1 MPYFSFKQA
10 IYCIFSTILFLI
22 ACQPSPPSP
31 AEAPA
36 QTFTEGLNIHLNSI
50 VSKNISKFESTLSRE
65 LPINMIFPDGEM
77 VEHIDTILRLH
88 EEWFAG
94 NGWVFEYQILRKEV
108 TAAMAYAL
116 LDIDYTKKD
125 DEGKEVK
132 RQFYLNLVFKL
143 VDGKWKLIHDQNT
156 IHS

>member
-1 MPYFSFKQA
+1 MFQLPDHKMTCLFFCLFSLL
-10 IYCIFSTILFLI
+10 Y
-22 ACQPSPPSP
+22 ACKPSPSQP
-31 AEAPA
+31 AAHT

-50 VSKNISKFESTLSRE
+50 VSKNISKFESTLSRQ

-77 VEHIDTILRLH
+77 IEEVDSIIHLH

-94 NGWVFEYQILRKEV
+94 NGWVFEYKILRKEV

-116 LDIDYTKKD
+116 LDIDYTKLN
-125 DEGKEVK
+125 DEGEEVK
-132 RQFYLNLVFKL
+132 RQFYLNLIFRL

-156 IHS
+156 VHH